1 MEEAIENSTS
11 ENAVTYQKYLER
23 CVDRRPAWRARCKQR
38 RLKSRLTTLTHEGP
52 GAFVPQ
58 CEMINICPMVSSV
71 VGKIQK
77 NLPKGSANAFVLFG
91 DIGRYRDLHSCP
103 TRPPSHR

>member
-77 NLPKGSANAFVLFG
+77 NLPKGRCEFPGALRA
-91 DIGRYRDLHSCP
+91 GRFQLIQVYRC
-103 TRPPSHR
+103 